1 MKLFLIYFFVAVPAF
16 AQLAWETKQL
26 DFKSVASDE
35 NITAKFRF
43 QNAGQQPVKILYIS
57 TSCGCTTAGTAKK
70 IYSPGEKGE
79 VEVTFTFGGRRG
91 LQNKV
96 IVVQSD
102 DPKEPSVAL
111 MLKVDILEVVKVR
124 PTFLFWQ
131 QGGSKAPQILNLKMD
146 DKIPAKIV
154 SVMSS
159 SPNFS
164 AELRPADKGKD
175 YEVVVTPLDTSSH
188 VVATIT
194 IQTDY
199 PPGKPE
205 SYNAYA
211 QVK

>member
-1 MKLFLIYFFVAVPAF
+1 MKALLTLVLLSAPAF
-16 AQLAWETKQL
+16 AQLNWEARTL
-26 DFKSVASDE
+26 EFKSLAGDGGV
-35 NITAKFRF
+35 TAKFKF
-43 QNAGQQPVKILYIS
+43 QNVGQQPVKILYIS

-70 IYSPGEKGE
+70 IYALGENGE
-79 VEVTFTFGGRRG
+79 VEVNFTFGGRRG

-111 MLKVDILEVVKVR
+111 ILRVDILEVVKVR

-131 QGGSKAPQILNLKMD
+131 QGGLKAPQILNLKMD

-188 VVATIT
+188 VMTTIT

-211 QVK
+211 QIK